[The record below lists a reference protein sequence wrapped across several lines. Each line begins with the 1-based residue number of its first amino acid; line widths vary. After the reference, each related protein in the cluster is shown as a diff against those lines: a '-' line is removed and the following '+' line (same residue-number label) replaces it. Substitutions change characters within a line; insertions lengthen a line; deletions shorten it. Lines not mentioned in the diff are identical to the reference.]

1 MAQHRM
7 GARGNATSFPL
18 PWESVLLE
26 LQRTEDTGPAPDS
39 PWVGEE
45 LAERVSLLLK
55 TRDESDP
62 KAFAHHVHQA
72 MVRRRVVVQLIEG
85 AVARGHRAYASVA
98 IEHVREKALKLP
110 DQGVPPEIIH
120 LLPHDTDLDKVQ
132 VQKAA
137 TPVPGRTDIET
148 AARKLGQ
155 NCPNAVVLE
164 KSGED
169 DGDMNVQRIAALRLL
184 TAKLAQQTEA
194 EQTHDGAKPIVRVRH
209 TIGKQPRRASRA
221 RPIGTVNGRPVLPS
235 CPAAERLVPKATSE
249 TSPPRLYGTVNG
261 KRVYASSDKTAPN
274 EDEGEREKTN
284 AESSDKF
291 VMTTGSAMLDQ
302 FQPWYFGVAYAF
314 LFKYCTGMPDMPEW
328 STRPRYRRPDDAP
341 RVPTSLWVRV
351 MSRRVEAQLARDWN
365 FGYASWN
372 FLFRSTINL
381 SRTLYSYE
389 GRSGDAGSSMTAE
402 QLEEGAVSLCKALS
416 SHYKDTNGKLEPV
429 NGDMTK
435 LRYVL
440 GLSRAAQRLLQN
452 LEHTS

>member
-1 MAQHRM
+1 MEVTILEMICASVCMTSMICFTLEWKYRHENPFDEKVHMAQHRM

-26 LQRTEDTGPAPDS
+26 LGRTEDTGSAPDL

-62 KAFAHHVHQA
+62 KAFAHHMHQA

-164 KSGED
+164 KKVART
-169 DGDMNVQRIAALRLL
+169 MVILMCNAL
-184 TAKLAQQTEA
+184 
-194 EQTHDGAKPIVRVRH
+194 
-209 TIGKQPRRASRA
+209 
-221 RPIGTVNGRPVLPS
+221 
-235 CPAAERLVPKATSE
+235 
-249 TSPPRLYGTVNG
+249 
-261 KRVYASSDKTAPN
+261 
-274 EDEGEREKTN
+274 
-284 AESSDKF
+284 
-291 VMTTGSAMLDQ
+291 
-302 FQPWYFGVAYAF
+302 
-314 LFKYCTGMPDMPEW
+314 
-328 STRPRYRRPDDAP
+328 PRYD
-341 RVPTSLWVRV
+341 
-351 MSRRVEAQLARDWN
+351 
-365 FGYASWN
+365 
-372 FLFRSTINL
+372 
-381 SRTLYSYE
+381 
-389 GRSGDAGSSMTAE
+389 
-402 QLEEGAVSLCKALS
+402 C
-416 SHYKDTNGKLEPV
+416 
-429 NGDMTK
+429 
-435 LRYVL
+435 
-440 GLSRAAQRLLQN
+440 
-452 LEHTS
+452 